1 LLLPTTLDD
10 PVINT
15 AQSILSDQFDVCGLQ
30 DTLFRQLNMFQR
42 QDKFLQILH
51 VPGHWVTV
59 TNYRAPN
66 NTVFLFDSI
75 DQCIPPTAVS
85 QLWSILGADV
95 KRITIQAI
103 PVQAQENSY
112 DCGLFAIANAYIVAA
127 GRDPCLYNYD
137 KFAMRAHLLRCICD
151 GELLQ
156 FPTTTAYVPR

>member
-1 LLLPTTLDD
+1 MPMYGVLKNPPRPPLTRFRSKINFSRYSMS
-10 PVINT
+10 PVT
-15 AQSILSDQFDVCGLQ
+15 GSLE
-30 DTLFRQLNMFQR
+30 
-42 QDKFLQILH
+42 QI
-51 VPGHWVTV
+51 TV
-59 TNYRAPN
+59 HQN

-95 KRITIQAI
+95 KRITIQAR

-112 DCGLFAIANAYIVAA
+112 DCGSFAIANAYIVAA

-151 GELLQ
+151 GEPLQ
-156 FPTTTAYVPR
+156 FPTTTAYVSR